1 MPSIYVKN
9 MSGDLVSLDVPSE
22 YNLQVVI
29 DLLYSVD
36 PVLYPPSRT
45 LLFRASS
52 QGQDSD
58 TGDSKDVEPPFQE
71 GEILSVFVSEAPTIE
86 KGTFPIGGQP
96 YVRFVI
102 PIADKT
108 LYIYRNFMFQTVVYG
123 MSLSSVVTRPSD
135 SHGYA
140 RTLYDAVLALH
151 PDVTP
156 DQMLDVYD
164 FVFPYLEQEQ
174 HDLGLEYTHEY
185 NPKEPILCE
194 CGSVV
199 QRSSLRG
206 HEASKKHKLFMKSQ
220 KAHEA

>member
-9 MSGDLVSLDVPSE
+9 LSGDLIPLEVPSE
-22 YNLQVVI
+22 YNLQVVL
-29 DLLYSVD
+29 DLLHSID
-36 PVLYPPSRT
+36 PVLYPLSRT
-45 LLFRASS
+45 ILFRVPS
-52 QGQDSD
+52 QQEEDF
-58 TGDSKDVEPPFQE
+58 GDSKEIDHPFQE
-71 GEILSVFVSEAPTIE
+71 GEIISVFVSDAPTIE

-102 PIADKT
+102 PIAEKT
-108 LYIYRNFMFQTVVYG
+108 LYIYRNFMFSVVTYG
-123 MSLSSVVTRPSD
+123 MSLSPVVTRPSD

-140 RTLYDAVLALH
+140 RTLYDAVRAIH

-156 DQMLDVYD
+156 DQMLDIYD
-164 FVFPYLEQEQ
+164 VVFPYLEQEALD
-174 HDLGLEYTHEY
+174 HRVTLTHEF

-194 CGSVV
+194 CGSLV

-206 HEASKKHKLFMKSQ
+206 HQATKKHKLFMKSQ